1 MAHFRGTLQG
11 ARGEASRLG
20 TRSSGLQ
27 TVAASW
33 QGAVRV
39 ELYERDG
46 YDCARISLTP
56 HRGAGVNRL
65 LTKPFDVTELIS
77 AVAALAAAAS

>member
-1 MAHFRGTLQG
+1 MAHFRATIQG
-11 ARGEASRLG
+11 SRGEASRLG

-39 ELYERDG
+39 ELYACGDRDL
-46 YDCARISLTP
+46 ARVSLTP
-56 HRGAGVNRL
+56 HRGAGVERL
-65 LTKPFDVTELIS
+65 LFDGPVDGAVESLTERS
-77 AVAALAAAAS
+77 AA